1 MKKWILTLGIL
12 SVFAVAGCG
21 SDSEEGNNGNGETG
35 KETEETNENQ
45 EMDEQAVKK
54 ELLDA
59 QMNITNTFKTFQQK
73 ITAYQEAI
81 SAEEVD
87 EQAIQQTG
95 EEAKKAASEAA
106 TTAGDYTVEADLPEG
121 VKTNIEETL
130 PALQAYYEEVETA
143 LTDNIE
149 NADFTAAEEKFT
161 EFNDQ
166 FGKILKDAGFPASPN
181 LMKEMS

>member
-1 MKKWILTLGIL
+1 MKKWILALGIL
-12 SVFAVAGCG
+12 SVVAVAGCG
-21 SDSEEGNNGNGETG
+21 SDSEEGTNGETNN
-35 KETEETNENQ
+35 ETEQTSENQ

-54 ELLDA
+54 ELLNV
-59 QMNITNTFKTFQQK
+59 QMDLTNTFKTFQQK
-73 ITAYQEAI
+73 INAYQEAL

-95 EEAKKAASEAA
+95 EEAKKAASEGAA
-106 TTAGDYTVEADLPEG
+106 AAGDYAVEADLPEEM
-121 VKTNIEETL
+121 KTNIEETL

-143 LTDNIE
+143 LTDNME

-166 FGKILKDAGFPASPN
+166 FGEILQDAGFPATPN

>member
-1 MKKWILTLGIL
+1 MKKWILALGIL
-12 SVFAVAGCG
+12 SVLAVAGCG
-21 SDSEEGNNGNGETG
+21 SDSEEGTNGETN
-35 KETEETNENQ
+35 KETNESQ

-54 ELLDA
+54 ELLNA
-59 QMNITNTFKTFQQK
+59 QMNITNTFKTFHQK
-73 ITAYQEAI
+73 INSYQEAL
-81 SAEEVD
+81 SASRK
-87 EQAIQQTG
+87 QQTG

-106 TTAGDYTVEADLPEG
+106 TTAADYVVEAELPKD

-143 LTDNIE
+143 LTDNME

-166 FGKILKDAGFPASPN
+166 FSEILKDAGFPATPN

>member
-1 MKKWILTLGIL
+1 MKKWILALGIL
-12 SVFAVAGCG
+12 SVLAVAGCG
-21 SDSEEGNNGNGETG
+21 SDSEEGTNGETN
-35 KETEETNENQ
+35 KETNESQ

-54 ELLDA
+54 ELLNA

-73 ITAYQEAI
+73 INSYQEAL

-87 EQAIQQTG
+87 EQAIQKTG

-106 TTAGDYTVEADLPEG
+106 TTAADYVVKAELPKD
-121 VKTNIEETL
+121 VKTNIEKTL

-143 LTDNIE
+143 LTDNME

-166 FGKILKDAGFPASPN
+166 FGEILKDAGFPATPN